1 MRDTFARL
9 CADIFGSIFFLRRV
23 LMTWVCTRE
32 ETPGGPTYL
41 VAQPNIQ
48 CSTDIDLPATWSK
61 DGTWSYN
68 DLHTISLLGLF
79 VYVAMFAAFSVAL
92 YVKRDLFEFLGD
104 KFDDTFCK
112 LSSASK

>member
-1 MRDTFARL
+1 ML
-9 CADIFGSIFFLRRV
+9 CADILGSIFFLRRV

-41 VAQPNIQ
+41 VEQPDIE
-48 CSTDIDLPATWSK
+48 CSTDSSAPGTWSK
-61 DGTWSYN
+61 DRTWSYS
-68 DLHTISLLGLF
+68 DLHEASLVGLY
-79 VYVAMFAAFSVAL
+79 VYIGMFAVFSVAL

-112 LSSASK
+112 LRPLPC

>member
-1 MRDTFARL
+1 M
-9 CADIFGSIFFLRRV
+9 S
-23 LMTWVCTRE
+23 WVCTRE

-41 VAQPNIQ
+41 LAQPDIQ
-48 CSTDIDLPATWSK
+48 CSTDIDVKGSWSQDETWA
-61 DGTWSYN
+61 YN
-68 DLHTISLLGLF
+68 DLHWISQLGLF

-112 LSSASK
+112 LRPLPR